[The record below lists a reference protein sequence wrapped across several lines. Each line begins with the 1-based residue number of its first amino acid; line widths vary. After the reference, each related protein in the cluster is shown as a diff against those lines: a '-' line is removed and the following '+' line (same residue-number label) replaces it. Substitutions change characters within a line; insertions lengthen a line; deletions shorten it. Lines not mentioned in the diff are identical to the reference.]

1 MLVVRLYQ
9 NEIFVFSLYFIN
21 ITMAEG
27 VCVEE
32 DPVKPEPFE
41 TVLLPVKEEIENC
54 IMADQSD
61 DPMDLTDLPLP
72 LWSNVLTEA
81 QDAAASTSATPFAEP
96 PTIAAP
102 KSKAQ
107 KQREYRQ
114 SLAVSRNAAQAIAAR
129 KLDAERQRKSRLR
142 KAAILALASG
152 SLESTTASSSRS
164 GARSEDV
171 QTGTRRLTHQQRLT
185 SAAEPAQIT
194 VRPDT
199 SPDQIEAQQAQST
212 WNAKWASSIMRFKST
227 FLDND
232 FGHACSVCDRLW
244 FKNDLKPITA
254 AQLEVISEWFIK
266 ENRRLCREEYE
277 MVCNTCKRSLN
288 KKSMPPLAKV
298 NGFSY
303 PDQPPGLPPLDPIS
317 ERLITPRLPFMQVRR
332 LRHDFSCGII
342 GQVINIPVDVQDMV
356 NYLPRQLNE
365 DDVIN
370 VNIKQNLA
378 HKSVYISG
386 YMSKSTISAWLTVLQ
401 KSALYCLYEINV
413 DFSRLHPTV
422 PFLDDIQDNPSNR
435 IENISAENTPESEI
449 LASRQHTM
457 MWNEE
462 DGLYI
467 APGHRAKYLN
477 IIYDRHAEELSFPSI
492 YFGEPRRFNMGVS
505 VSPYMI
511 ATSEIRRRDR
521 RGATPQKILYVA
533 LKILRLRMVDG
544 IYSTFRNVSVTENV
558 TRRMLE
564 DPEFLKE
571 YVIQNLAFMK
581 TMPNSVQYW
590 ASCKRDLFA
599 IIRQLGKPTVFLT
612 ISANEIRWMKLLTIL
627 LKLSKKYPGKT
638 AKDLNTSERC
648 TLVSDDPVTCCIYF
662 YRLVGSLMKMLK
674 SKQSYNPF
682 GKYFVKDYFL
692 RIEFQHQG
700 SPHAHILLWLNDD
713 PRETVSENMP
723 RTIDL
728 VETISSVAR
737 DDVPSNSIYANQIHK
752 HTFTCTKRGETTC
765 RFGIPY
771 WPMTTTRVLV
781 PIPQS
786 NGRRQMLQQKAKEM
800 GISLGEHRYACM
812 DEFLNAN
819 CLTYV
824 SYLDIV
830 RSTLRR
836 PTLVF
841 RRNFDELM
849 TNTFN
854 PYLAGE
860 VNSNIDIQFILDDY
874 SCAEYVVEYVNKSA
888 RGMSNLH
895 RELTTMMQEHPDQD
909 YTGQLKALSIKLLNG
924 VEMSAQE
931 AAWYLLR
938 QPMSETSRD
947 VVYIP
952 TVWPTE
958 RQRCR
963 KRRQQMDREG
973 IDGDSTDVWTKNII
987 QRYEERPESLEQVY
1001 LAEFASWYANAND
1014 FVDEEDDVHVDDDKD
1029 SDGVPEARTSRAPKE
1044 YRRRLLGRVIRYR
1057 RYDIDETVDYKRE
1070 MVLLYV
1076 QFRNEVSEIVDQNK
1090 FLQLFDDNKGLIMER
1105 RSLFETNLNIEN
1117 VMKKLEAMM
1126 IFRNKD
1132 NSNLQE
1138 EESRAAF
1145 VQRLLG
1151 EDGAE
1156 KVDVVNQIV
1165 PRQGFSIVKKCSN
1178 VMTKQQYCELVR
1190 TTNPEQRE
1198 IILETMAEG
1207 VCVEE
1212 DPVKPEPFETV
1223 LLPVKQE
1230 IETMAEGVCVEE
1242 DPVKP
1247 ESFETVL
1254 LPVKEEIVS
1263 EDEAD
1268 GGETAES
1275 RVKVKEEIDVED
1287 FQASEQL
1294 QEAASLSEPPTI
1306 TQWLINGSTS
1316 SDQIEVP
1323 DKPMDLTDLPLPLWS
1338 NVLTKAQDAAA
1349 FTSAMPFAKPPT
1361 ISAPKSSAQRQ
1372 REYRQRIA
1380 ASRTPEQSTATR
1392 ISEAE
1397 RKRNYRLRKAYLAL
1411 ASGSLESTTA
1421 PSSLSAG
1428 RLNYVQTGT
1437 QQQLTNQQRQS
1448 LAAEPAQTTVIPGTS
1463 SDRIEVPDKP
1473 IDLTDLPL
1481 PSRSNAP
1488 VETQDAAATTSAT
1501 PFAEPPT
1508 MAAPKSSAQRQREY
1522 RQRIAASRTPAP
1534 STATRISDTERKR
1547 NYRLRKAYIDLAS
1560 GSLESTTASS
1570 SRSAGRSNDVQNS
1583 TQRQLTNQL
1592 RQSLAAEPA
1601 QTTVQP
1607 VTSSDQIEVPD
1618 EPMDLTDLPLPSR
1631 SNAPVETQ
1639 DAAASTS
1646 ATQFAE
1652 PPTIAAPKSSAQ
1664 RQLCE
1669 ESNDLPYVMEDMTE
1683 DGKDLDTVC
1692 LGEKTRLD
1700 QSLNQNMCPMSVE
1713 RNNLPYM
1720 MEERS
1725 KDEKDSEPVHLGGK
1739 TQGLNELC
1747 RSELDSKTNNTKQI
1761 RSFSCL
1767 QCSAKFNES
1776 SLLKIHSSIHTGE
1789 KPFSC
1794 SFCSAKFSR
1803 NDDFKVHV
1811 RTHTGEMPFSCSH
1824 CSSKFT
1830 AKKHLTA
1837 HLRKHTDVKPF
1848 SCSFCSTAFVQKA
1861 KLKRHLRTHTGEK
1874 PFSCSFCSTAFVQ
1887 KANLKRHLRTHT
1899 GEKPFSCSFCSA
1911 RFTVKNS
1918 LNYHISTHTGEKPF
1932 SCSFCSAK
1940 YYTKKTLGIHILSHI
1955 GEKQFSCSHCSAK
1968 FYVKSSLVTH
1978 IRSHTGEKPFSCSYC
1993 SSKFTQK
2000 CHLIAHLRIHTG
2012 EKPFSCSQCS
2022 AKFIENS
2029 SLRRHIRTHKCQ

>member
-1294 QEAASLSEPPTI
+1294 QEAASLS
-1306 TQWLINGSTS
+1306 
-1316 SDQIEVP
+1316 V
-1323 DKPMDLTDLPLPLWS
+1323 
-1338 NVLTKAQDAAA
+1338 
-1349 FTSAMPFAKPPT
+1349 
-1361 ISAPKSSAQRQ
+1361 
-1372 REYRQRIA
+1372 
-1380 ASRTPEQSTATR
+1380 
-1392 ISEAE
+1392 
-1397 RKRNYRLRKAYLAL
+1397 
-1411 ASGSLESTTA
+1411 
-1421 PSSLSAG
+1421 
-1428 RLNYVQTGT
+1428 
-1437 QQQLTNQQRQS
+1437 
-1448 LAAEPAQTTVIPGTS
+1448 
-1463 SDRIEVPDKP
+1463 
-1473 IDLTDLPL
+1473 
-1481 PSRSNAP
+1481 
-1488 VETQDAAATTSAT
+1488 
-1501 PFAEPPT
+1501 
-1508 MAAPKSSAQRQREY
+1508 
-1522 RQRIAASRTPAP
+1522 
-1534 STATRISDTERKR
+1534 
-1547 NYRLRKAYIDLAS
+1547 
-1560 GSLESTTASS
+1560 
-1570 SRSAGRSNDVQNS
+1570 
-1583 TQRQLTNQL
+1583 
-1592 RQSLAAEPA
+1592 
-1601 QTTVQP
+1601 
-1607 VTSSDQIEVPD
+1607 
-1618 EPMDLTDLPLPSR
+1618 
-1631 SNAPVETQ
+1631 
-1639 DAAASTS
+1639 
-1646 ATQFAE
+1646 
-1652 PPTIAAPKSSAQ
+1652 
-1664 RQLCE
+1664 
-1669 ESNDLPYVMEDMTE
+1669 
-1683 DGKDLDTVC
+1683 
-1692 LGEKTRLD
+1692 
-1700 QSLNQNMCPMSVE
+1700 SVE